1 MKYVDRNW
9 ENFHSINISF
19 CVSWINVCTFPAT
32 ASATPRLSQLRWK
45 LLKLEWHSIIVDC
58 SVVGIWVSNWH
69 DLHSTAQLRSDA
81 GWWTLVSSWPQPI
94 VAGGWSDAL
103 CPCWHCQSYLVW
115 MNEWFRRK
123 NVSQSLIPLKD
134 IHPEICG
141 SFMFVFPWDK
151 GKSVDL
157 ARTLCII

>member
-1 MKYVDRNW
+1 MHVSRNSLRNAPPEPIKVEIIETW
-9 ENFHSINISF
+9 MAFDYCWLLCGWNLGFELTWPAQHSSAQIRRRMMNFGLIL
-19 CVSWINVCTFPAT
+19 TT
-32 ASATPRLSQLRWK
+32 AN
-45 LLKLEWHSIIVDC
+45 C
-58 SVVGIWVSNWH
+58 G
-69 DLHSTAQLRSDA
+69 
-81 GWWTLVSSWPQPI
+81 
-94 VAGGWSDAL
+94 GGWSDAL

-151 GKSVDL
+151 GKSAVL